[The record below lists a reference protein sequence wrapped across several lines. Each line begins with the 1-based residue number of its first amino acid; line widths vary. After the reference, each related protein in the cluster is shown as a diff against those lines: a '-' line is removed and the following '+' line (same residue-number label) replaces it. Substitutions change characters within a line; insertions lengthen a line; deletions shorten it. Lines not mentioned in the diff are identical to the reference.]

1 MLFKDPAQK
10 LSPGEDEVSYLRAMV
25 KKLQTKCNQTA
36 SELQDLTRETN
47 NQKQELLDLIREQ
60 ETEMKFSS
68 AIVSMM
74 LKDSD
79 LFKIRQKSV
88 FDEGKKEW
96 TVPNFILT
104 DKKTDIT
111 LPTINAKQRVE
122 QTKEDRNV
130 QLEDH
135 DSETFSQGRVR
146 GNFNA
151 TKPRLDSN
159 PPSSN
164 KYQTAR
170 EDADRHHQ
178 QSKHEFAIG
187 DRNRVS
193 AHKENHLN

>member
-1 MLFKDPAQK
+1 
-10 LSPGEDEVSYLRAMV
+10 
-25 KKLQTKCNQTA
+25 
-36 SELQDLTRETN
+36 
-47 NQKQELLDLIREQ
+47 
-60 ETEMKFSS
+60 MKFSS

-130 QLEDH
+130 
-135 DSETFSQGRVR
+135 
-146 GNFNA
+146 
-151 TKPRLDSN
+151 
-159 PPSSN
+159 
-164 KYQTAR
+164 
-170 EDADRHHQ
+170 
-178 QSKHEFAIG
+178 
-187 DRNRVS
+187 
-193 AHKENHLN
+193 

>member
-1 MLFKDPAQK
+1 MQPNSERVTGF
-10 LSPGEDEVSYLRAMV
+10 DE
-25 KKLQTKCNQTA
+25 
-36 SELQDLTRETN
+36 ETN

-130 QLEDH
+130 
-135 DSETFSQGRVR
+135 
-146 GNFNA
+146 
-151 TKPRLDSN
+151 
-159 PPSSN
+159 
-164 KYQTAR
+164 
-170 EDADRHHQ
+170 
-178 QSKHEFAIG
+178 
-187 DRNRVS
+187 
-193 AHKENHLN
+193 